1 MNVFNFT
8 RLREHLLC
16 GKSALISMQRK
27 NLFYTFLYNIKVHY
41 PFVKRDNSNEIY
53 FKTSL
58 KE

>member
-1 MNVFNFT
+1 MFSISQDSVSICCVVKV
-8 RLREHLLC
+8 L
-16 GKSALISMQRK
+16 SMQRK